1 MPVELLLTIY
11 LLVFLYG
18 IVIGSFLNVCMIR
31 IPEKESIVTKG
42 SHCVKCNYRL
52 RWYDLIPLFSYLIL
66 RGKCRNCGE
75 KISPQYPV
83 VEFINGIVYVFIFLI
98 KGIKIESL
106 LICLL
111 FSCLLTLSVID
122 FKTFEI
128 PVGFNIFIAVLGVI
142 KIVIDFGNIL
152 DYLIGALCVSLFL
165 LILYAVSKGRAI
177 GGGDIKLMAAAGLF
191 LGWKN
196 IILAFMLGC
205 VLGACIH
212 VIRMKVFKEGRVLS
226 MGPYLSMGIFI
237 SALFGNEIITGYLA
251 LFSL

>member
-1 MPVELLLTIY
+1 MPEELIIPIY
-11 LLVFLYG
+11 VLIFLYG

-31 IPEKESIVTKG
+31 IPKGESIVTIG

-52 RWYDLIPLFSYLIL
+52 RWYDLIPLFSYLFL

-75 KISPQYPV
+75 RISPQYPV
-83 VEFINGIVYVFIFLI
+83 IEFINGLVYVFIFLI
-98 KGIKIESL
+98 KGLTIDSL
-106 LICLL
+106 LISLL

-142 KIVIDFGNIL
+142 RVLTDL
-152 DYLIGALCVSLFL
+152 DNFLNYIIGAVCISLFL
-165 LILYAVSKGRAI
+165 LILYAVSGGRAI

-191 LGWKN
+191 LGWKET
-196 IILAFMLGC
+196 ILSFVLGC

-212 VIRMKVFKEGRVLS
+212 VIRMKVSKEGRVLA

-237 SALFGNEIITGYLA
+237 SALFGKELIAWYLG
-251 LFSL
+251 LFLL